1 MLSHLLGLSLLSISY
16 ADETEESIETTTD
29 ANAEEETED
38 DETSVE
44 TSASEE
50 DITPAES
57 TEQNDEGPD
66 REDSTDSETSP
77 PTDAQLDQEAIESLM
92 NAIMQE
98 SAQLEDESDD
108 DEEEYDDDDD
118 FNLKGNFEQSY
129 VMTLWQDVGVFHAYQ
144 ISGDPQYFFRNDKD
158 NGFTLGVRYQFNRIE
173 RIKHRTSSAYRTS
186 SSLLGLT
193 TGYQLGAVRFNTA
206 ASWTW
211 NHYFT
216 QTETDR
222 TEAFVT
228 YQYSEIPAMSGVLWE
243 NTLTYAPEESEF
255 GIQLGVGFPFQIN
268 GEREMGEA
276 FTGSWQA
283 SSLLSIG
290 FGQIGYTYIVYPD
303 HVIERIQIGSGVIF

>member
-1 MLSHLLGLSLLSISY
+1 MLSYLLGLSMLSFSY
-16 ADETEESIETTTD
+16 ADETEEPIETTVD
-29 ANAEEETED
+29 ANPEQDTED
-38 DETSVE
+38 ATISAGTASEEGSSPTEYNDEEQRVEVSTESETSV
-44 TSASEE
+44 
-50 DITPAES
+50 
-57 TEQNDEGPD
+57 Q
-66 REDSTDSETSP
+66 
-77 PTDAQLDQEAIESLM
+77 TDADSDQEAIESLM

-98 SAQLEDESDD
+98 SAQLEDESYGD
-108 DEEEYDDDDD
+108 DEEEDDDDD

-129 VMTLWQDVGVFHAYQ
+129 VMTLWKDVGVFHTYQ
-144 ISGDPQYFFRNDKD
+144 FSGDPQHFFRNDKD

-173 RIKHRTSSAYRTS
+173 RIQHRTSSAYRTS

-290 FGQIGYTYIVYPD
+290 FSQLGYTYIVYPD
-303 HVIERIQIGSGVIF
+303 HVIEHIQIGSGIIF